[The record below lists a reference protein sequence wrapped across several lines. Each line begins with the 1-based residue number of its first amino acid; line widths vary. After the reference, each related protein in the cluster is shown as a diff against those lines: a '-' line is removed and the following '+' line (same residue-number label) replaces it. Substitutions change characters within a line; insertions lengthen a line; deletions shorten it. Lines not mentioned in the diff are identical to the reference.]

1 MFSQF
6 FNDEGLIMNSQI
18 TLDTL
23 PITPTRKRL
32 SKSAS
37 QAMVSRHICPC
48 CGRTLLRHARS
59 GGIYW
64 RCSTCYQEM
73 PV

>member
-1 MFSQF
+1 MFSKF
-6 FNDEGLIMNSQI
+6 FNNEGLIMSSQL
-18 TLDTL
+18 TLDML
-23 PITPTRKRL
+23 PITSPRKRL

-37 QAMVSRHICPC
+37 QAMMSRHICPC
-48 CGRTLLRHARS
+48 CSSMLLRHARS